1 MITKTLWECVRDELK
16 DRHNEDFEM
25 AFLVLFSVIFS
36 PLVFIL
42 DVVFSPLELLYG
54 ACLVAVKSLRKR
66 DRRKNENKNY

>member
-66 DRRKNENKNY
+66 DRRINENR

>member
-25 AFLVLFSVIFS
+25 AFLVLFGVIFS

-54 ACLVAVKSLRKR
+54 VCLVIVKSLRKR
-66 DRRKNENKNY
+66 DRRRNENR

>member
-16 DRHNEDFEM
+16 DKHNEDFEM

-66 DRRKNENKNY
+66 DRRINENR